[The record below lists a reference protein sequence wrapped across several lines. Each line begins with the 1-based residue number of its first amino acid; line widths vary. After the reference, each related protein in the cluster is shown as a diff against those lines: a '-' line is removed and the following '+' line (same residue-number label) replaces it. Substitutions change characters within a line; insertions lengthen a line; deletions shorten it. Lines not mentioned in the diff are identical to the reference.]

1 MENHAKH
8 VVTIVGD
15 FDQNCQSRV
24 EEWRCEIHVFGPIK
38 IDKGFKKLLKID
50 TRWRCCIKTKVEM

>member
-50 TRWRCCIKTKVEM
+50 TSLLKFQ